1 MLYYVLRLPG
11 VGRYCCTACM
21 FAPQPPI
28 ISCTS
33 EGERPVSLTA
43 LLCERTNKI
52 AFSVASLIMFVPSL
66 SWQTESDFCLSK
78 CPNKNAFE
86 TFLLRLL
93 LTCRSR
99 SGRLGSSCHQCTSP
113 RYRDCQCPPALRC
126 TLRPATFAAIRSGDR
141 TDTLKT
147 ALFVFRVGSES
158 LEFPIIKKNAL
169 PRQARDKQMQ
179 NGATRSR
186 FPYPRRAPAR
196 SRTPDRSIGSGPA
209 SLHSKNAQN
218 GPFCH

>member
-1 MLYYVLRLPG
+1 MRLPG

-78 CPNKNAFE
+78 CPNENAFE

-147 ALFVFRVGSES
+147 ALFVFRVGSR
-158 LEFPIIKKNAL
+158 EFRVSNHQKECVAK
-169 PRQARDKQMQ
+169 
-179 NGATRSR
+179 T
-186 FPYPRRAPAR
+186 
-196 SRTPDRSIGSGPA
+196 GSGQTNAKWCNAKPF
-209 SLHSKNAQN
+209 SVPPQGTCPQSHS
-218 GPFCH
+218 